1 MRLGNAIGRY
11 CEIQKASKDKILK
24 SPLVVEAWRGQVL
37 WVDQAW
43 RVFLVILVVTAQVF
57 KKKKKKGAPTY
68 PPFPTIHF
76 LSITLSL
83 WPAIPFLSFVF
94 FLFLTNTQ
102 TLPHTLP
109 PMPLHA
115 IISTIIFPT
124 MSPEN
129 PQEPLSIFIPFI

>member
-24 SPLVVEAWRGQVL
+24 SPLVVESWRSSTLGRLGLEGLFCYPCCNSPGFQ
-37 WVDQAW
+37 
-43 RVFLVILVVTAQVF
+43 
-57 KKKKKKGAPTY
+57 KKKKKGAPTY

-129 PQEPLSIFIPFI
+129 P